1 MGLFD
6 FFKTDKEKNS
16 RKIKEKIDIKKFEK
30 RQHVW
35 MEQLEDIFS
44 KEDAEKIIIFHNL
57 FFTQLK
63 VNVFTL
69 LAPVNLKD
77 EKKLKVFYSHKFCIG
92 FLFGFLFAMISTA
105 KLRNQEQELMKLL
118 MVKLMQDLFEFTA
131 ENAEKIS
138 NSISSKDPEYY
149 ESEYFKHGLVV
160 GGKEWIQFAKSEF
173 KSTIGQLFDENISKY
188 KNEFQ

>member
-30 RQHVW
+30 RQYVW
-35 MEQLEDIFS
+35 MEKLEDIFL

-92 FLFGFLFAMISTA
+92 FLFGFLFAMVSTL
-105 KLRNQEQELMKLL
+105 KLRSHEQELMKLL
-118 MVKLMQDLFEFTA
+118 MAKLMQDLFEFTSDK
-131 ENAEKIS
+131 AEKIS
-138 NSISSKDPEYY
+138 NAISSKEPEYY

-160 GGKEWIQFAKSEF
+160 GGKEWIQFAKSEY
-173 KSTIGQLFDENISKY
+173 KSMIGQLFEENIRKY